1 MPLRDLLRVLGS
13 SDTRDGRNLTHDE
26 AFRAFEVILSG
37 DAGDIQ
43 IAAFL
48 MAMRWKG
55 VRVDELTGFARAARA
70 RATLPCRGMDGVVCV
85 SPPHDGHDGIPP
97 LDAAASLVAAAAGA
111 RVLLITDRC
120 VPPKRGLTAISVLQY
135 IGTGVTWDPAEAEH
149 WVQKARFA
157 AIAVSGMLPEILNLR
172 EVRKSLGV
180 RTPLHTVEKL
190 IAPASAAVVLG
201 AQHGPVLGTAVE
213 TIAGL
218 GHPRG
223 IAIQGLDGGVIP
235 TVRRRTR
242 GIELTGTHQVPLG
255 IEPGDLGLACTSDPE
270 LPMYGPPEND
280 DEGTG
285 DNPLLVEAA
294 GCIVEGVL
302 RGETGPARNATLL
315 GAAII
320 LKAAGRALTLAEG
333 VDQAV
338 NALDAGAAQEVLAK
352 VRRLAG

>member
-26 AFRAFEVILSG
+26 AYRAFQVILSG
-37 DAGDIQ
+37 EANEIQ

-55 VRVDELTGFARAARA
+55 VRVDELTGFARAARE
-70 RATLPCRGMDGVVCV
+70 RATLPCKGMSGLVCV
-85 SPPHDGHDGIPP
+85 SPPHDGHDAIPP
-97 LDAAASLVAAAAGA
+97 LDAAAGLVAAAAGA
-111 RVLLITDRC
+111 RVLLISDRC
-120 VPPKRGLTAISVLQY
+120 VPPKRGLTAVSVLQY
-135 IGTGVTWDPAEAEH
+135 IGTGVTWDAAEAED
-149 WVQKARFA
+149 WVAKARFA

-172 EVRKSLGV
+172 EVRRSLGV

-223 IAIQGLDGGVIP
+223 IAIQGVDGGVIP

-242 GIELTGTHQVPLG
+242 GIELTGTHQVPLA
-255 IEPGDLGLACTSDPE
+255 IEPADFGLAESSDPE
-270 LPMYGPPEND
+270 LPLYGPPPD
-280 DEGTG
+280 GEGTG

-302 RGETGPARNATLL
+302 RGEPGPARNATLL

-320 LKAAGRALTLAEG
+320 LKAAGRALTIAEG

-338 NALDAGAAQEVLAK
+338 SALDAGEPQEVLAR
-352 VRRLAG
+352 VRALAG